1 MVRAALA
8 ACLAFAAAAPAA
20 AQPMDVQEARRRAAE
35 ELRCLDRVVRQLSE
49 TVDLLRDAEAQ
60 LEAESAELRQHAA
73 QAVEALEDRLD
84 DLSDALKECLPQT
97 SRAPAV
103 RTIVQERTG
112 TEAAVGE
119 VNDATVVVDRRR
131 RLAPGVR
138 VQVGERVDGTGR
150 LPAPTLRRALDAIGD
165 RVGACYESY
174 LERGALEQGRVILG
188 FTVDARG
195 ATTRVRTEGATF
207 GDARFERCVAAA
219 GRTLRIGQAPSG
231 GAVGYAY
238 TLTFGPE

>member
-1 MVRAALA
+1 MVRACLT
-8 ACLAFAAAAPAA
+8 ACLAFATVSTAA
-20 AQPMDVQEARRRAAE
+20 AQPRDVQEAQRRAAE

-60 LEAESAELRQHAA
+60 LEAESAELREHAA

-84 DLSDALKECLPQT
+84 TLSDALKACLPQT

-103 RTIVQERTG
+103 RTIVRERTG
-112 TEAAVGE
+112 TEASVGE
-119 VNDATVVVDRRR
+119 VNDATVVVDRSR

-138 VQVGERVDGTGR
+138 VELGERVDGTGR
-150 LPAPTLRRALDAIGD
+150 LPAPALRQAFDGIGD
-165 RVGACYESY
+165 RLGACYESY

-195 ATTRVRTEGATF
+195 STTRVRTEGATF
-207 GDARFERCVAAA
+207 GDQRFERCVAAA
-219 GRTLRIGQAPSG
+219 GRTLRVGRAPSG

-238 TLTFGPE
+238 TLTFGPA